1 MHGTRLRKEFHEISQ
16 CLQEISPNGQTQ
28 ELKLRRHELSHT
40 FNLEKCNFEWQK
52 IVNDSMGINNPLD
65 SIFLIQK

>member
-1 MHGTRLRKEFHEISQ
+1 MHGMRLWKEFHVISQ
-16 CLQEISPNGQTQ
+16 CLREISPNGQTQ
-28 ELKLRRHELSHT
+28 ELKLRGHELSHT